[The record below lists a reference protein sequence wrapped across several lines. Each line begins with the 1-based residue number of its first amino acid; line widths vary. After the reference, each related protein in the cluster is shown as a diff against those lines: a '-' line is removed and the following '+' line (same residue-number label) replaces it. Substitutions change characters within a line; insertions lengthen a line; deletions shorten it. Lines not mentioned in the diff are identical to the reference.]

1 VSRDS
6 SNSPN
11 LKLVMLFNTRNQT
24 YCICRHN
31 LTAEEAS
38 QELDKLRREGLPAF
52 TVEQRSRHKA
62 EEAEGCG
69 DCRADVEHAIEAISG
84 HSGPEPDGPKR
95 QL

>member
-1 VSRDS
+1 MPQDVSD
-6 SNSPN
+6 PLK
-11 LKLVMLFNTRNQT
+11 LKLVMLFNARNQT
-24 YCICRHN
+24 YSVCRHN
-31 LTAEEAS
+31 LSAEEAS
-38 QELDKLRREGLPAF
+38 QELDRLRRQGLPAF

-69 DCRADVEHAIEAISG
+69 DCRADLEHAIEAISG